1 MEIQQVNNSRKTI
14 DPVNSNHLRYDV
26 AIFIAIVQCAPRLR
40 GFIAAASYGIVA
52 GFPAKLKVD
61 QVLHFLLWYKLTRLL
76 DIVIE
81 RYSAKC
87 QLGRSS

>member
-1 MEIQQVNNSRKTI
+1 MEIQQVNNSRKAI

-26 AIFIAIVQCAPRLR
+26 AIFIAIVQCALDLRRL
-40 GFIAAASYGIVA
+40 ITAATYGIVA
-52 GFPAKLKVD
+52 CFSAKLEVN
-61 QVLHFLLWYKLTRLL
+61 QVLHLFLWYKLTRLL

-87 QLGRSS
+87 QLRRSS